1 MEVDSPIYPWTVE
14 ILHALAPAG
23 FKIMILIES
32 PLVTSEGGA
41 RRRGDATSEGGA
53 RRRGDA
59 TSEGGARG
67 VGTTRATVI
76 NGAGRSD
83 LMFEGDF
90 LGLRM
95 GAMRP
100 LQVRD
105 EIIRLI
111 QMGKPLI
118 IDREKILL
126 TLPSDSSPPSHSE
139 MVE

>member
-32 PLVTSEGGA
+32 PLV
-41 RRRGDATSEGGA
+41 TSEGGA